1 MQNYSGM
8 SGSPVIY
15 QNNIIGI
22 LTEQANELSDFENRA
37 IDLKMISMKKVRKM
51 LDTFNIDYI
60 EEKDD
65 NTVQSYLEDNVYNEG
80 KRKFFKEY
88 FIIESVDSGGVLEDY
103 EKLIDNDLNDIILIK
118 NKGNG

>member
-1 MQNYSGM
+1 MIVIGRPKEEQGMELEKCIEYLDRRFLSKENVANDADITLKISADNRMQNYSGM
-8 SGSPVIY
+8 SGSQVIY

-60 EEKDD
+60 E
-65 NTVQSYLEDNVYNEG
+65 G
-80 KRKFFKEY
+80 
-88 FIIESVDSGGVLEDY
+88 
-103 EKLIDNDLNDIILIK
+103 IK
-118 NKGNG
+118 HNR

>member
-8 SGSPVIY
+8 PGSLVIY

-80 KRKFFKEY
+80 KENFLK
-88 FIIESVDSGGVLEDY
+88 
-103 EKLIDNDLNDIILIK
+103 NIL
-118 NKGNG
+118 

>member
-1 MQNYSGM
+1 
-8 SGSPVIY
+8 
-15 QNNIIGI
+15 
-22 LTEQANELSDFENRA
+22 
-37 IDLKMISMKKVRKM
+37 MKKVRKM

-118 NKGNG
+118 NKGNIKKLGKNLMK